1 MATQAYRET
10 GTKMITA
17 DSGMA
22 QNEET
27 RRTVNARTDR
37 PTVVQKDNRI
47 LHSGENQWT
56 PFNCNHMDESHEG
69 NAEQKTS
76 GHQRTLIPFSR
87 SSGRLAFDCEGYLG
101 RAAKGVDA
109 EERWLSVGAYDV
121 LLFSVTSVR
130 TKL

>member
-1 MATQAYRET
+1 MKKPEGPSMLERIGQLWYRKTTEFYT
-10 GTKMITA
+10 AVKINGHRSTAITWMNRTKGTLSKK
-17 DSGMA
+17 
-22 QNEET
+22 
-27 RRTVNARTDR
+27 R
-37 PTVVQKDNRI
+37 P
-47 LHSGENQWT
+47 
-56 PFNCNHMDESHEG
+56 
-69 NAEQKTS
+69 
-76 GHQRTLIPFSR
+76 GHRRTLIPFSR